1 LILATVAG
9 FGAQQIQAPAI
20 TIQRIVATPIAAII
34 TAMRAR
40 RASRWTYR
48 EN

>member
-1 LILATVAG
+1 VQATDAG

-20 TIQRIVATPIAAII
+20 TIQRIIATPVAAII

-48 EN
+48 AN